1 MKRTLIITAATMV
14 GLAIAA
20 PAMAQSVADHYKSRT
35 VTILVGYGA
44 GGTYGQTS
52 LLLAQHI
59 GDHIPGN
66 PTVIVQHMPG
76 AGGIKMTNYAYHV
89 MPKFGHNIMMPP
101 EMSLVS
107 QLLRPKRV
115 KYVTNKFT
123 WLGTVFGANQVMI
136 VRRDTGIKSIADL
149 TKRKIIVASTGKGSP
164 TFLVPAMMNGILK
177 TKFKIVTG
185 YKGSAGTSLSVEQG
199 ETFGMTN
206 SWVSWKANRPQWFQ
220 GKSNDFALKLA
231 QVGFTKEKELP
242 NLPLL
247 TDLAKS
253 ADDKAAASMLSTAS
267 IIGRGLALPPG
278 VPKHLVAPLRAAF
291 AATVVDP
298 KFKANA
304 KKRRLPVIPL
314 GGAKLQGMIND
325 AMKTITPSAIDT
337 AKKYIFGTKASKCA
351 TGQKGCKKKKK
362 K

>member
-1 MKRTLIITAATMV
+1 MKRTLIFSAAALA

-76 AGGIKMTNYAYHV
+76 AGGIKMTNYAYNV
-89 MPKFGHNIMMPP
+89 MPKNGHFIMMPP
-101 EMSLVS
+101 EMAVVS

-115 KYVTNKFT
+115 KYVTTGFT
-123 WLGTVFGANQVMI
+123 WLGTVFGSNQVMM
-136 VRRDTGIKSIADL
+136 VRRDTGIKSLADL
-149 TKRKIIVASTGKGSP
+149 TKKEIIVASTGKGSP
-164 TFLVPAMMNGILK
+164 TYLVPAMMNGVLK
-177 TKFKIVTG
+177 SKFKIVTG

-206 SWVSWKANRPQWFQ
+206 SWVSWRANRPQWFQ
-220 GKSNDFALKLA
+220 GKSNDFAVKLA
-231 QVGFTKEKELP
+231 QIGFTKEPDLP
-242 NLPLL
+242 DLPLL
-247 TDLAKS
+247 TDLAKTP
-253 ADDKAAASMLSTAS
+253 DDRAAASMLSTAA

-278 VPKHLVAPLRAAF
+278 VPQNLVEPLRKAF
-291 AATVVDP
+291 DATVVDS
-298 KFKANA
+298 KFLASA
-304 KKRRLPVIPL
+304 KKRKLPVIPIR
-314 GGAKLQGMIND
+314 GAKLQ
-325 AMKTITPSAIDT
+325 KTIVDAIATMSPSAIAT
-337 AKKYIFGTKASKCA
+337 AQKYLFGK
-351 TGQKGCKKKKK
+351 
-362 K
+362 

>member
-1 MKRTLIITAATMV
+1 MKRTLIFSAATMA

-76 AGGIKMTNYAYHV
+76 AGGIKMTNYAYNV
-89 MPKFGHNIMMPP
+89 MPKNGHFFMMPP
-101 EMSLVS
+101 EMSVVS

-115 KYVTNKFT
+115 KYVTTGFT

-136 VRRDTGIKSIADL
+136 VRRDTGIKSLADL
-149 TKRKIIVASTGKGSP
+149 TKKQIIVASTGKGSP
-164 TFLVPAMMNGILK
+164 TYLVPAMMNGVLK

-206 SWVSWKANRPQWFQ
+206 SWVSWTANRPQWFK
-220 GKSNDFALKLA
+220 GKSNDFALKLL
-231 QVGFTKEKELP
+231 QVGFNKEPDLP

-247 TDLAKS
+247 TDLATTP
-253 ADDKAAASMLSTAS
+253 DDRAASAMLSTAS

-278 VPKHLVAPLRAAF
+278 VPKNLVEPLRTAF

-298 KFKANA
+298 KFLASA
-304 KKRRLPVIPL
+304 KKRKLPVIPIK
-314 GGAKLQGMIND
+314 GAVLQ
-325 AMKTITPSAIDT
+325 KTIVDAIATMSPSAIAT
-337 AKKYIFGTKASKCA
+337 AKKYLFGK
-351 TGQKGCKKKKK
+351 
-362 K
+362 